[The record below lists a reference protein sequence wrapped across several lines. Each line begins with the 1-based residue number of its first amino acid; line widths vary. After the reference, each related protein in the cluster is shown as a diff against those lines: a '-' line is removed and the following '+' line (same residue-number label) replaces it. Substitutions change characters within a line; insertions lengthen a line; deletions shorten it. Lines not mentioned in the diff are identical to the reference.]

1 MYLLIQGPTLIIEK
15 LCRWLYGSPVVITQ
29 SILCLEPTIR
39 VQSYTVSVVQHVN
52 IFKLFSTWNWIKI
65 AMPQWGSDQDL
76 ETMEVNLG

>member
-39 VQSYTVSVVQHVN
+39 VQSYTVSVVQ
-52 IFKLFSTWNWIKI
+52 L
-65 AMPQWGSDQDL
+65 A
-76 ETMEVNLG
+76 